1 MADLRNVHDIRNQV
15 NLYFDNE
22 LEDSERQEL
31 LQKVDTDPKITK
43 IFKQE
48 KTYRDFIKNNV
59 SRPPVSS
66 DLIQLIKDRIRY

>member
-1 MADLRNVHDIRNQV
+1 MGDLRNVHDIRNQV
-15 NLYFDNE
+15 NLFFDNE
-22 LEDSERQEL
+22 LADSEKQEL
-31 LQKVDTDPKITK
+31 LQQVETNPKITK

-66 DLIQLIKDRIRY
+66 DFIQTIKDRIRY